1 MTQIVCMTNQKGGVG
16 KTTTTGS
23 VGIAA
28 VNQGLRVLAVDADPQ
43 GNLTSAVL
51 PDDFPQDHVGL
62 ADVLT
67 DQADTSIQDAIV
79 GTAWEGFDIV
89 PTVGLFLYGVR
100 KELTNAPVGREYRL
114 REALE
119 PIAADYDLILIDCP
133 PALDDLTFNVYT
145 ASDSLVIVAEP
156 DMYSANGIA
165 QLLDAVGNIRRY
177 CNAGLEISGM
187 VINKYRKNTL
197 DAEHWRRELVE
208 AGRELGIRI
217 LEPTIP
223 QALVISTAL
232 QTGQGLYQIRHRRA
246 PELARKYEQLFT
258 QITKA
263 PAGKDD

>member
-16 KTTTTGS
+16 KTTTAGS

-28 VNQGLRVLAVDADPQ
+28 EKHGLRVLVIDADPQ
-43 GNLTSAVL
+43 GNLTSALL
-51 PDDFPQDHVGL
+51 PEDFPEDHVGL

-67 DQADTSIQDAIV
+67 EKADTSIRDAIV
-79 GTAWEGFDIV
+79 RTPWEGLDIV
-89 PTVGLFLYGVR
+89 PTVGVFLFGVR
-100 KELTNAPVGREYRL
+100 KELTNAPVGREHRL

-119 PIAADYDLILIDCP
+119 PIAGEYDLILIDCP

-165 QLLDAVGNIRRY
+165 QVLDAVENIRRY
-177 CNAGLEISGM
+177 CNPKLEIAGM
-187 VINKYRKNTL
+187 VINNYRKNTKE
-197 DAEHWRRELVE
+197 AEHWRQELVE
-208 AGRELGIRI
+208 AGRELQIRI

-232 QTGQGLYQIRHRRA
+232 QTGQGLYEIRHRRA
-246 PELARKYEQLFT
+246 PELASKYERLLD

-263 PAGKDD
+263 TAGKEN